1 MKLLLTLRATVLFMV
16 CSAAVAETMP
26 IEQRAFAI
34 ELAIRQGDLAIGFPN
49 GRPESL
55 ELLRVDYVVKSLKG
69 NRFEGILLPDD
80 VVKRL
85 KGKTFWVLH
94 YRAYPISFGGG
105 YSVILDGLTGER
117 IYVSR
122 SK

>member
-1 MKLLLTLRATVLFMV
+1 MKLFLALPATVLCMV
-16 CSAAVAETMP
+16 CSAAVAETLP

-34 ELAIRQGDLAIGFPN
+34 ELAIRQGDLAIGFPD

-55 ELLRVDYVVKSLKG
+55 ELLRVDYVVEPLK
-69 NRFEGILLPDD
+69 NDRFDGILLPPD
-80 VVKRL
+80 VLRQL

-94 YRAYPISFGGG
+94 YRAYPIAFGGG
-105 YSVILDGLTGER
+105 YSVFLDGLTGEK
-117 IYVSR
+117 IHVSR